1 MEWYVIVMGII
12 VGSLLLALVFLIG
25 FVCGSRARTNSL
37 MEMKELQKELDDY
50 IDAYQRQGIKYRRI
64 INDVYT
70 DEAIQKLENAI
81 QLIKE
86 AQNLR
91 DEEKTNDGQMGT
103 TDSTIEGTDGSRMEQ

>member
-91 DEEKTNDGQMGT
+91 DEEETSSEQLGT
-103 TDSTIEGTDGSRMEQ
+103 TDSTIEETNEPGMEQ